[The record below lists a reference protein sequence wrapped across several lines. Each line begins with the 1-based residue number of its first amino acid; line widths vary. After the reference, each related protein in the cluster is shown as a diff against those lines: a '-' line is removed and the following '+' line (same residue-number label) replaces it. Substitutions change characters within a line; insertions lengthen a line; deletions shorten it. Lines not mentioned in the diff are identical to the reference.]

1 MSVYARLRVLL
12 AVSVFVIGGSVWLI
26 AGQQRDAVIGMQAQL
41 RASSDLLTSMLDQ
54 ETGLRG
60 YALTGRKSF
69 LEPYDRGTVAFERA
83 LEQARAG
90 RGRERVTAAL
100 LRDLTSTARQWQ
112 ANARTAVD
120 QVERRGPNAISID
133 DAEKRKALMDRFRE
147 QNAAL
152 RTHVEQRTQDGLKR
166 ARWIAFGFVML
177 FGGSVLS
184 LGMVAVERQARR
196 DGARRKHKSEFI
208 EALQGADD
216 ELEAKELLRR
226 RAERIAPGADAV
238 VLTSNASGNSLTA
251 ATDPA
256 GMPRLAE
263 ALVDATP
270 RSCLAIRRG
279 QTHERRPDSA
289 PLQICELCHRADGGS
304 VCVPELVAGEVIG
317 SLLVIK
323 HGRVKPVELDGI
335 TGAVAQAAPILA
347 NLRNLAIAEHRAA
360 TDPLTKLPNA
370 RSVQEALIRMVA
382 QAHRSQSPLSAIVI
396 DLDRFKALNDRHG
409 HQAGDEVLETVGT
422 ALRRGVRASDFAGRW
437 GGEEFVVLLPDTDH
451 EGAMQA
457 AETMRSL
464 LDGLHVPAVTAHITA
479 SLGVATLPDHAA
491 DGTSLIRAADR
502 ALYLAKAAGRNCV
515 MTTTP
520 DEQPVGGPGSQLRR
534 QRGSDGRRQTPAPDL
549 D

>member
-69 LEPYDRGTVAFERA
+69 LEPYDLGTVAFERA

-289 PLQICELCHRADGGS
+289 PLQICELCHRAEGGS

-437 GGEEFVVLLPDTDH
+437 GGEEFVVLLPATDH